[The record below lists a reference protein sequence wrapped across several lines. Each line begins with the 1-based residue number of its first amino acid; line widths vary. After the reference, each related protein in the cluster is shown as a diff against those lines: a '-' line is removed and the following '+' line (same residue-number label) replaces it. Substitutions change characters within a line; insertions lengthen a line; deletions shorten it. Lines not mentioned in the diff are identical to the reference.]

1 MEYYPAVII
10 FLLIQLLSVCVLFY
24 GYKLNE
30 YLIIPYFHKNRWAS
44 KVLQK
49 HQRIVIGR
57 ELVLSAMET
66 VDREKLLQPS
76 LIRAMVVTY
85 IILKIT

>member
-1 MEYYPAVII
+1 MPH
-10 FLLIQLLSVCVLFY
+10 
-24 GYKLNE
+24 
-30 YLIIPYFHKNRWAS
+30 FHKDRWAS

-85 IILKIT
+85 NS